1 MLDRATVARI
11 RRLAAKGHGTVVI
24 AREIGAAPKTVRR
37 YLTSA
42 EADVQIRPRA
52 RRLTPDQVAIVMEVF
67 REQAG
72 FNASLTAKVVSA
84 RGIVAS
90 ARTIHRVIASNWKGR
105 RPRRRPVRVA
115 TTACDSFAFTWAGKA
130 AALEAAQR
138 PTEGRLVRRGTA
150 AQKVRRGHELIVA
163 DNLDSLK
170 LLRQTRGAFVKA
182 AYLDPPYGTGTKF
195 TYDDRFGPAGG
206 GDRRDARNAA
216 WLSMLFPRLVV
227 LRDLLLANGVAVIS
241 IDDRHLHHVRML
253 MDEVFGEEQFVACIT
268 VRSNPRG
275 KSLRRHVATNHEFL
289 VVYAKDRRG
298 SGVMG
303 GVRLHAEDV
312 ARHYRHADKRGRY
325 ALYPLRGTDH
335 RRRRQ
340 DQESMF
346 YALFVDPR
354 TGEVSTRRAGRYTV
368 TVYPEATGGEGDGVW
383 TWGRAR
389 AASETNH
396 LIAKRSSR
404 GIWRIFRKVYA
415 ESDAAYSRATSI
427 WSERTFSYA
436 AGKRAVD
443 AAVGEGVFQFAK
455 PVDLLSRIVEVTTR
469 RTHRD
474 VVLDVFAGSGT
485 LAEALIALNRDDGG
499 DRRVISLQQAE
510 PTPEGSAAR
519 EGGYRTVAD
528 ICRARIRRACALST
542 PKTSFETHVVVKP
555 MPRRAT

>member
-52 RRLTPDQVAIVMEVF
+52 RRLTPDQVALVMDVF
-67 REQAG
+67 REEAG
-72 FNASLTAKVVSA
+72 FNASLTAKVVWA

-90 ARTIHRVIASNWKGR
+90 ARTIDRVIASNWKGR

-115 TTACDSFAFTWAGKA
+115 TTAADSFAFTWAGKSE
-130 AALEAAQR
+130 ALKAAQQ

-150 AQKVRRGHELIVA
+150 AEGRHGHEMIEA
-163 DNLDSLK
+163 DNLDALK

-195 TYDDRFGPAGG
+195 TYDDRFAPIGG
-206 GDRRDARNAA
+206 GDRRDAKNAA
-216 WLSMLFPRLVV
+216 WLSMLFPRLMV
-227 LRDLLLANGVAVIS
+227 LRDLLLANGVVVIS
-241 IDDRHLHHVRML
+241 IDDRHVHHVRML
-253 MDEVFGEEQFVACIT
+253 MDEIFGEEQFVACIT

-289 VVYAKDRRG
+289 IVYAKDRG
-298 SGVMG
+298 APDLMG
-303 GVRLHAEDV
+303 GERLRAEDV
-312 ARHYRHADKRGRY
+312 ARHYRHADKQGRY
-325 ALYPLRGTDH
+325 ALYLLRGTDH

-340 DQESMF
+340 HQESMF

-368 TVYPEATGGEGDGVW
+368 TVYPEATGGDGDGVW

-427 WSERTFSYA
+427 WSEKTFSYA

-455 PVDLLSRIVEVTTR
+455 PVELLTRVVAVTTR

-474 VVLDVFAGSGT
+474 VVLDVFGGSGT
-485 LAEALIALNRDDGG
+485 VAEALIALNREDGG
-499 DRRVISLQQAE
+499 DRRVITLQQAE

-519 EGGYRTVAD
+519 EAGYRTVAD
-528 ICRARIRRACALST
+528 ICRARMRRACALT
-542 PKTSFETHVVVKP
+542 MPKTSFETHIVVKP
-555 MPRRAT
+555 KPRRAS